1 MRRSLT
7 TFGTILLV
15 LSSFCFTAD
24 SQETG
29 RTQPNNTKSAQKDV
43 RSLWPWSSSSK
54 KKTRFALPF
63 ASNAGDERT
72 AQKKAAPSVRGETQS
87 PKSTRSRVRATA
99 PKAPIADS
107 PQIRLSKDDI
117 ILPAVTR
124 SGPNGEL
131 SLADRSSRA
140 AQRVVQPSQSSAPVK
155 AKTSSRVGKGFIGVT
170 GPSSG
175 QSSRRNGRIVPQDS
189 SARTQQNLRE
199 GQKGNRAL
207 EKIIKT
213 NVSKKVSENAVKKKN
228 PVGPIVAGTQADV
241 TRTLKR
247 SDTERTNA
255 VKKHTGVA
263 GPKKKNIVVKQVP
276 QLAPKARGESSA
288 RQSEQLEQSEVPK
301 TKVVAPWNRLDTG
314 SLGGELDSSILFSK
328 SPLLIVETLGPRK
341 AVLGKESTYR
351 VRLQN
356 VGDVVADAVIVQV
369 NTPLGAQ
376 IVSAQGSRGVTDL
389 STEEAQKPLE
399 WRVER
404 LEPHGT
410 EFLNMRIVPRK
421 SSSFDLSVTWTLA
434 PVASQSVIHVQEPKL
449 NLNIEGPHEVRY
461 GETKLYRLSIS
472 NPGTGVAE
480 NVELKLMPL
489 DGGEQP
495 MAVRQLGKME
505 AGAEQILEVELTAR
519 QAGYLNVEAVVVADA
534 GLRVASRQRV
544 LVRRANL
551 NVVAS
556 GPEMN
561 YAGTIASYRFRLEN
575 SGNATAENIRLVA
588 SLPAGCDYLDS
599 SDGGKMDTH
608 GRRIVWKVH
617 SLAAKND
624 QTFQV
629 KVSLSHP
636 GENHFRVAVDADDD
650 LSTSGEVTTRV
661 EALADLELEIKDPRG
676 PVPVDEDTVYEIH
689 ISNRGTKAA
698 QGIDVVAFFSKGVEP
713 ISATGTDAKI
723 STGQVI
729 FKPIPKLAS
738 GSEVVYKIVARAVRG
753 GNHVFR
759 AELKCEDAGVRLV
772 AEENTRFYGS
782 QTVSHRSEATPEST
796 PQDDVPA
803 YRASE
808 K

>member
-1 MRRSLT
+1 M
-7 TFGTILLV
+7 
-15 LSSFCFTAD
+15 
-24 SQETG
+24 SQE
-29 RTQPNNTKSAQKDV
+29 D
-43 RSLWPWSSSSK
+43 
-54 KKTRFALPF
+54 
-63 ASNAGDERT
+63 
-72 AQKKAAPSVRGETQS
+72 
-87 PKSTRSRVRATA
+87 
-99 PKAPIADS
+99 
-107 PQIRLSKDDI
+107 
-117 ILPAVTR
+117 
-124 SGPNGEL
+124 
-131 SLADRSSRA
+131 
-140 AQRVVQPSQSSAPVK
+140 
-155 AKTSSRVGKGFIGVT
+155 
-170 GPSSG
+170 
-175 QSSRRNGRIVPQDS
+175 
-189 SARTQQNLRE
+189 SARTQQNLLK
-199 GQKGNRAL
+199 GQKGDPAL
-207 EKIIKT
+207 KKT
-213 NVSKKVSENAVKKKN
+213 IDENASKKVSENAVKKR
-228 PVGPIVAGTQADV
+228 PPARPLAVGAQADV
-241 TRTLKR
+241 TISPKRPEKKRTKV
-247 SDTERTNA
+247 
-255 VKKHTGVA
+255 VKKSSRVA
-263 GPKKKNIVVKQVP
+263 DGKKQNVVVKTVP
-276 QLAPKARGESSA
+276 QLAPKSQGLSDVRK
-288 RQSEQLEQSEVPK
+288 SEQVEQSDLSK
-301 TKVVAPWNRLDTG
+301 AKVASPWNRLETG

-328 SPLLIVETLGPRK
+328 SPSLIIETLGPRK

-356 VGDVVADAVIVQV
+356 VGDVVADAVIVRV

-389 STEEAQKPLE
+389 TTDEAQKPLE

-410 EFLNMRIVPRK
+410 EFLNLRIVPRK
-421 SSSFDLSVTWTLA
+421 SSSFDLGVTWTLA
-434 PVASQSVIHVQEPKL
+434 PVASHSVIHVQEPKL

-505 AGAEQILEVELTAR
+505 AGAEQVLEVELTAR

-551 NVVAS
+551 NVVAT

-561 YAGTIASYRFRLEN
+561 YAGTIANYRFRLEN

-608 GRRIVWKVH
+608 GRRIVWNVH

-650 LSTSGEVTTRV
+650 LTTSGEVSTRV

-676 PVPVDEDTVYEIH
+676 PVPVDEDIVYEVH

-723 STGQVI
+723 SSGQVI
-729 FKPIPKLAS
+729 FQPIPKLAS
-738 GSEVVYKIVARAVRG
+738 GSEVVYKIVARATRG

-759 AELKCEDAGVRLV
+759 AEVKCEDAGVRLV

-782 QTVSHRSEATPEST
+782 QTVSQRSEASSKST

-803 YRASE
+803 YRTPE